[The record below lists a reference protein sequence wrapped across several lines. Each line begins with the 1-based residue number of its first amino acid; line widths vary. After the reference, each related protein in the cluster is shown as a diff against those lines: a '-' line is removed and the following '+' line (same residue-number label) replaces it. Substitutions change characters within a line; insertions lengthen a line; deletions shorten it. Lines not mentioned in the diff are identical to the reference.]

1 MSNAVNLTTRMLI
14 GKCEVLPLHFSPDAS
29 AVPLTGEPG
38 ESHTCTRTRP
48 VLSLF
53 QSHPPHE
60 DTGGIYYVCQTEPGA
75 HALRGQAKDFY
86 RLIIRIKVIASY
98 VEIVQEI

>member
-1 MSNAVNLTTRMLI
+1 MSNAVNLTIRMLI
-14 GKCEVLPLHFSPDAS
+14 GKCEVLPLHFSTDAS
-29 AVPLTGEPG
+29 AVRLTGEPG

-53 QSHPPHE
+53 QSHPLNE
-60 DTGGIYYVCQTEPGA
+60 DTGIYYVCQTEPGT

-86 RLIIRIKVIASY
+86 RIIIRIKVIASY